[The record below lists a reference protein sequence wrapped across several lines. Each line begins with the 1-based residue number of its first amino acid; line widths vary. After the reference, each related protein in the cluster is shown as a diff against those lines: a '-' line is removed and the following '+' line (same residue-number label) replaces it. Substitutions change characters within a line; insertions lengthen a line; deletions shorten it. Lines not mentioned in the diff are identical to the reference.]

1 MKNEIKHQLKT
12 INYKT
17 DMGKKIIK
25 TGSLEKRKKL
35 SRGSKNS
42 ILIRDLR
49 EKINRK
55 KNKHKSK

>member
-1 MKNEIKHQLKT
+1 
-12 INYKT
+12 
-17 DMGKKIIK
+17 MGKKIKK
-25 TGSLEKRKKL
+25 TGSLEKRKKSKKL

-49 EKINRK
+49 EKKINRK